1 MSHFFSPPQPTI
13 EQAAQLHEYA
23 LFSPAAI
30 FQVESGAYVYG
41 LIREMESPP
50 QKTAESMRPLS
61 YTLVAYH
68 GPLIN
73 VWRSYPGDEAMT
85 IPANGGEDR
94 VKMDERQA
102 ARLLK
107 RLKDLDTLDAQL
119 ARFGEHAKKVNT
131 ASAIELHGG
140 PIITAHALSRIVR
153 PLIGDRE
160 EGLDTEPWIER
171 VKAARDDAA
180 RHLLQGHWR
189 SNSTSIMQNAINQWE
204 AEAMAAFVEMLRFA
218 GLD

>member
-1 MSHFFSPPQPTI
+1 
-13 EQAAQLHEYA
+13 
-23 LFSPAAI
+23 
-30 FQVESGAYVYG
+30 
-41 LIREMESPP
+41 
-50 QKTAESMRPLS
+50 
-61 YTLVAYH
+61 
-68 GPLIN
+68 
-73 VWRSYPGDEAMT
+73 
-85 IPANGGEDR
+85 
-94 VKMDERQA
+94 MDERQA

-107 RLKDLDTLDAQL
+107 RLKDLDTLDVLL
-119 ARFGEHAKKVNT
+119 ARFEHAKKVNT
-131 ASAIELHGG
+131 ASAIGLHGG

-160 EGLDTEPWIER
+160 EGLAIEPWIER

-204 AEAMAAFVEMLRFA
+204 AEAMAAFVEMLRFQ